1 VILAMFHGALDSAY
15 RIACMGYEYVAP
27 MVRPIESIAEV
38 IFWTV
43 DMRSRNGPLF
53 SRRSIANPVSELA
66 REGAPLP
73 SRGFWWLGVQRED
86 RGPYSALAQP
96 AHHCRRRS
104 REQGKVHEQQVACFS
119 LFSHIQNDDFSWGNQ
134 AFRSVRCCTRL
145 AGSLG
150 HAFDCQ

>member
-1 VILAMFHGALDSAY
+1 VILAMFDGALDSAY

-66 REGAPLP
+66 R
-73 SRGFWWLGVQRED
+73 
-86 RGPYSALAQP
+86 
-96 AHHCRRRS
+96 
-104 REQGKVHEQQVACFS
+104 
-119 LFSHIQNDDFSWGNQ
+119 
-134 AFRSVRCCTRL
+134 
-145 AGSLG
+145 
-150 HAFDCQ
+150 